1 MVLMA
6 KLRNIIQE
14 DFNLIDAFQY
24 DIQKNRK
31 NLVLKTS
38 QKI

>member
-1 MVLMA
+1 MVSND
-6 KLRNIIQE
+6 KLRAIIQE

-24 DIQKNRK
+24 DIQKNTGAPSG
-31 NLVLKTS
+31 KTS